1 MNSMQSARREREAV
15 TEAEAAP
22 RITGEAVMAAEE
34 APISFRTFPRERS
47 TTMRWCCSS

>member
-1 MNSMQSARREREAV
+1 MNSMRSALREREAV
-15 TEAEAAP
+15 TEAAP
-22 RITGEAVMAAEE
+22 RITGEAAMAAEE